1 MKVVTCCSA
10 SDNDVPLTPSL
21 TIGDS
26 STVIKYFRQFF
37 KMDTSWY
44 LTLLMESF
52 FSSGLNGIFCNW
64 KFFIST
70 YQRDYLYS
78 NKWNYVL
85 DRFVKASSL
94 NPSTLG
100 ILNKIVW
107 NLWNWT
113 IVRFVHLAFI
123 NVLINFTDATNCV
136 SRKIIDSGRRTLWFV
151 TFFFRENAFVEFSNS
166 STFLHVVG
174 LAIRERYL
182 WNCSEWST

>member
-10 SDNDVPLTPSL
+10 SDNDVPLTRSL

-37 KMDTSWY
+37 NMDTSWY
-44 LTLLMESF
+44 LALLMESF
-52 FSSGLNGIFCNW
+52 FSPGLNGIFCNW

-70 YQRDYLYS
+70 YQRDYLNS

-85 DRFVKASSL
+85 DRFVKVNSL

-100 ILNKIVW
+100 VLNKIVW

-113 IVRFVHLAFI
+113 IVRFVHLGFI
-123 NVLINFTDATNCV
+123 NVLINFTDTTNCL
-136 SRKIIDSGRRTLWFV
+136 SRKIIDSERRTLRFV
-151 TFFFRENAFVEFSNS
+151 TFFFLLS
-166 STFLHVVG
+166 SFQ
-174 LAIRERYL
+174 IRQHF
-182 WNCSEWST
+182 CM